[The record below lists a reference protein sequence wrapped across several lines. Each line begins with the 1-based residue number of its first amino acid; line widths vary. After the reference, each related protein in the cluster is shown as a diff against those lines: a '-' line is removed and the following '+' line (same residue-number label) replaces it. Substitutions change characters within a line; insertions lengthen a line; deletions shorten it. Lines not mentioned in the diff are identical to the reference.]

1 MAEWDVNGASQAQQ
15 QSPSF
20 PQQSPASSEHEKDKN
35 NEHVHRRR
43 WKKAFG
49 DIEPQFKEWTPPML
63 RAPTLAPL
71 AIFCFG
77 MIAALEAFDYVTRT
91 HVLSP
96 QDENAFNLARYM
108 PTLGVI
114 AIGYVFKG
122 IVADLKKMTP
132 WSNMT
137 GKWTTGKDSVL
148 LDYVND
154 LEIVSVFS
162 ALRRKHWVMSTG
174 LIVAFI
180 CGALVPFAN
189 SLTYIDLFASRN
201 VSATFVQA
209 SSFSFDEHPLAMA
222 DGSLKIPWNYT
233 GALPYARV
241 YSEQQGNNPPAL
253 WTTGPYAFDQFTF
266 QNESTLPNATLTA
279 DVNAISASLDCH
291 QVRYDMTGGEFKTFV
306 ANPDDLK
313 AAECPGPVKMV
324 FGTRAMPGSAW
335 LNVTQCS
342 DNDVRLAANF
352 LSGEGVVP
360 NILTYSDKLVVKG
373 LLCSPRFNS
382 QQISLSV
389 NATTNEIT
397 ALSPTSEPHSLDI
410 KTSTEALVV
419 YLLNPLDTT
428 TQSRFGQGT
437 RGGPFDATAKPMAN
451 IGNISAAAAN
461 LLSSADGV
469 LLDVFMSQI
478 LDPAS
483 EDDTDNL
490 DHLEIKV
497 TDLASRIWA
506 ELISFLARTE
516 TSKPL
521 PGTVTITEQR
531 VLLREF
537 ALRAFEALLA
547 VIGIFTVVFMVAL
560 RPRTVLNQDPGPLG
574 AVAAMLSTSDKRTET
589 QMAKEAT
596 TSERS
601 MRTTLQHARFS
612 LQRNPDG
619 GYGVTMIP
627 VHEQDNVE
635 LVALDSRKFGKVE
648 YHAASSGQDTESASR
663 DSNVSKGWRPI
674 PLRLP
679 SKIALPLA
687 IIAVMIALAIM
698 LWQSNKLNGIC
709 RDTQASST
717 ALTLVTSAL
726 LVLLGYC
733 CAGVDAAAQS
743 LAPFNVMRKRPNQ
756 HSLFTDDLSFFG
768 RFAALGSRRISIALL
783 ASAAYLVIIPALK
796 LVAAGLYSPV
806 PTQATERVDISVDT
820 SLVTN
825 LEKTFNNSYPTN
837 SIKTACQFTEWESIP
852 QFDLPSRSGIIGN
865 LVLSNM
871 TTILDRP
878 ENSVLSGGSVE
889 ARVPAIAIDVQCE
902 TISSENFNVSI
913 KRSDAITTSNPKNYT
928 FGWYCATDECQ
939 QVYNTTY
946 QMTYLQTYD
955 YYPSIPYYVGG
966 TGMTGVSSFY
976 GPSKMTVDVPYWIY
990 LVDYSSLGGSLSSF
1004 HNMTPISNE
1013 TITWG
1018 NSNTLSVSLPRMIGA
1033 YCTNN
1038 LSVVHVN
1045 ATFARP
1051 TQVEIGG
1058 GMERLSWRPISVDTS
1073 SIVYERP
1080 YPKLKPYYF
1089 APPFLQAN
1097 QYVQDNDNLDGK
1109 LVGDSLWPSR
1119 GSSKNMFE
1127 LLASDAQN
1135 RVGNLSHLLDPDGLA
1150 DSARHVYTQYTAQLL
1165 TELRSATANATLLAV
1180 NQTVPA
1186 TLTYPQPRMR
1196 QDARATYV
1204 IEALLAAVIC
1214 SILLIFQQFPSK
1226 GIIPKPPGSIA
1237 ARFSLLA
1244 NSNLV
1249 GQMRQTQVTDLRE
1262 VRKWGEPAA
1271 LGWWQ
1276 TSSHADSGDNAPS
1289 WRWGV
1294 DIGRDVVLR
1303 SWEKPPLRSSAP
1315 SAPSEPSA
1323 PQIPLLH
1330 LPQDDILPLTASSRR
1345 SSVSSLDDI
1354 HERRGHH

>member
-1 MAEWDVNGASQAQQ
+1 MSTS
-15 QSPSF
+15 SPLSL
-20 PQQSPASSEHEKDKN
+20 QSPASSEYEQDKN
-35 NEHVHRRR
+35 NNKHVRTR
-43 WKKAFG
+43 WKRVYG
-49 DIEPQFKEWTPPML
+49 EIEPKFKEWTPPML
-63 RAPTLAPL
+63 RAPTLVLL

-77 MIAALEAFDYVTRT
+77 MIAALEAFDYATRT

-154 LEIVSVFS
+154 LEIVSVFA

-174 LIVAFI
+174 LMVAFI

-189 SLTYIDLFASRN
+189 SLTYINLFASRN
-201 VSATFVQA
+201 VSATFLQA
-209 SSFSFDEHPLAMA
+209 SSFNFDQHPLAMP
-222 DGSLKIPWNYT
+222 DGSLNIPWNYT

-266 QNESTLPNATLTA
+266 QNESALPNATLTA
-279 DVNAISASLDCH
+279 DVNSISASLDCH
-291 QVRYDMTGGEFKTFV
+291 QVRYDMTGEDYKIFV

-313 AAECPGPVKMV
+313 KAECPGPVEMV

-342 DNDVRLAANF
+342 DNDVRLAASF

-360 NILTYSDKLVVKG
+360 DILNYSDKLVVTG
-373 LLCSPRFNS
+373 LLCSPRFLS

-397 ALSPTSEPHSLDI
+397 AFSPTSEPQNLDI
-410 KTSTEALVV
+410 KTSTEALAV

-437 RGGPFDATAKPMAN
+437 RGGPFDATAKPIAN

-461 LLSSADGV
+461 LLGSADAS
-469 LLDVFMSQI
+469 SQSNGFGKQNMGGTDQ
-478 LDPAS
+478 LFG
-483 EDDTDNL
+483 EDRNVKAFIGNG
-490 DHLEIKV
+490 DHHG
-497 TDLASRIWA
+497 A
-506 ELISFLARTE
+506 ES
-516 TSKPL
+516 S
-521 PGTVTITEQR
+521 
-531 VLLREF
+531 
-537 ALRAFEALLA
+537 
-547 VIGIFTVVFMVAL
+547 
-560 RPRTVLNQDPGPLG
+560 
-574 AVAAMLSTSDKRTET
+574 STRF
-589 QMAKEAT
+589 
-596 TSERS
+596 R
-601 MRTTLQHARFS
+601 LQK
-612 LQRNPDG
+612 NEDG

-627 VHEQDNVE
+627 IQEQDNVE
-635 LVALDSRKFGKVE
+635 LVALDSRKLGQVE
-648 YHAASSGQDTESASR
+648 YLAASSGQDMESASR
-663 DSNVSKGWRPI
+663 GSNVSKGWRPI

-687 IIAVMIALAIM
+687 IVAVMIALAIM

-756 HSLFTDDLSFFG
+756 QSLFTDDLSFIG
-768 RFAALGSRRISIALL
+768 RFAALGSRRVSIALF

-806 PTQATERVDISVDT
+806 PTLATEWVDITVDA

-825 LEKTFNNSYPTN
+825 LEKTFNNPYPTD
-837 SIKTACQFTEWESIP
+837 SVKTACQFTEWESIP

-871 TTILDRP
+871 TAILDRP
-878 ENSVLSGGSVE
+878 ENSVLSGGSIE
-889 ARVPAIAIDVQCE
+889 ARVPAIAIDIQCE
-902 TISSENFNVSI
+902 TISSDNFNISI
-913 KRSDAITTSNPKNYT
+913 KRSDAITTPHPKNYT
-928 FGWYCATDECQ
+928 FGWYCATDECRH
-939 QVYNTTY
+939 VYNTTY

-966 TGMTGVSSFY
+966 TGMTGADPFY
-976 GPSKMTVDVPYWIY
+976 GLSQMTVDVPYWIF

-1018 NSNTLSVSLPRMIGA
+1018 KSDTFNVSLPRTIGT

-1045 ATFARP
+1045 TTFTRP

-1058 GMERLSWRPISVDTS
+1058 GMERLPWRPMSVDTS

-1080 YPKLKPYYF
+1080 YPKPKPYYF

-1097 QYVQDNDNLDGK
+1097 QYIQDNDNLDGK

-1135 RVGNLSHLLDPDGLA
+1135 RVGNLSHLLDPEGLA
-1150 DSARHVYTQYTAQLL
+1150 DSARHVYTQYAAQLL
-1165 TELRSATANATLLAV
+1165 TELRSATANATLPTG
-1180 NQTVPA
+1180 NQTVAA

-1249 GQMRQTQVTDLRE
+1249 GQMRQAQVTDLRE
-1262 VRKWGEPAA
+1262 TLAITH
-1271 LGWWQ
+1271 L
-1276 TSSHADSGDNAPS
+1276 SGD
-1289 WRWGV
+1289 G
-1294 DIGRDVVLR
+1294 
-1303 SWEKPPLRSSAP
+1303 E
-1315 SAPSEPSA
+1315 
-1323 PQIPLLH
+1323 
-1330 LPQDDILPLTASSRR
+1330 LT
-1345 SSVSSLDDI
+1345 LD
-1354 HERRGHH
+1354 GM